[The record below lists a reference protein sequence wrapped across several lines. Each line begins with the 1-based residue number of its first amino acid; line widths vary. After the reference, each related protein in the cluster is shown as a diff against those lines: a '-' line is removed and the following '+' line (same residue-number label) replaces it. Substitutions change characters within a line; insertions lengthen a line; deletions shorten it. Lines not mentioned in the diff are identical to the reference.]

1 MDFTSYNK
9 IISNNEIEGNLNEIV
24 KWQYTENQIKYFIE
38 NKIKVLEKKN
48 IEDSQ
53 QVLDNRFQLEN
64 EINCFSENIDSLI
77 SKKLVFE
84 SNIAVLED
92 YKKLINKIEDKI
104 KKNKFEKENIFQS
117 LKEINNTIP
126 YMKKIINSPIQSK
139 NENLI
144 CEKC

>member
-1 MDFTSYNK
+1 MGVTNFIPESKKDIPNIIKSLSNEDHYYYQNVLKDDKLSREQIIKSYWYFTSDNK

-77 SKKLVFE
+77 FKKLV
-84 SNIAVLED
+84 L
-92 YKKLINKIEDKI
+92 
-104 KKNKFEKENIFQS
+104 
-117 LKEINNTIP
+117 
-126 YMKKIINSPIQSK
+126 
-139 NENLI
+139 NLI
-144 CEKC
+144 LLI